1 MSESRSREILCPCCG
16 ATMTVDL
23 ETGAILGVTPP
34 KKGHLSFEEAAHEVE
49 EGKKRAASRFERAME
64 DRSRQSEILEK
75 KFRKA
80 LEKAAD
86 DEAPPPK
93 PFDLD

>member
-1 MSESRSREILCPCCG
+1 MADTTLEIDCPCCG
-16 ATMTVDL
+16 AALVVDRA
-23 ETGAILGVTPP
+23 TGALVSHVAREKGPP
-34 KKGHLSFEEAAHEVE
+34 LTFEAAANQVDASRQ
-49 EGKKRAASRFERAME
+49 RAAVRFEKAME
-64 DRSRQSEILEK
+64 ERAHQSEILEK

-86 DEAPPPK
+86 DDSPPEK

>member
-1 MSESRSREILCPCCG
+1 MADTTLELDCPCCG
-16 ATMTVDL
+16 ATLVVDRA
-23 ETGAILGVTPP
+23 TGVLLSHVAPAKTPP
-34 KKGHLSFEEAAHEVE
+34 LSFEAAASQVDASRH
-49 EGKKRAASRFERAME
+49 RAATKFEKAMEERAH
-64 DRSRQSEILEK
+64 QSEILEK

-86 DEAPPPK
+86 DDSPPEK